1 MPRWP
6 EDSRHRLVES
16 ALTLFTEEGYAAVTV
31 DDIAER
37 SGVSARTFF
46 RHFPDKEEVLFADDD
61 ALLPLL
67 LTAIST
73 STKAGAAE
81 EHMRDALG
89 TLADALEPQREALR
103 HRQVVIN
110 SQISLAGRELAKQ
123 ARWQQSAMTA
133 LVEVGYD
140 PDAADLLS
148 AIGFA
153 VFRRALHAWLA
164 EASGPPL
171 RERVNVALVRVRSV
185 WDAAPALS
193 PPRFRDFG
201 NDS

>member
-16 ALTLFTEEGYAAVTV
+16 ALTLFTEQGYAAVTV

-67 LTAIST
+67 LTAITAST
-73 STKAGAAE
+73 ERATAE

-89 TLADALEPQREALR
+89 ALADALEPQRETLR
-103 HRQVVIN
+103 HRQVVID

-123 ARWQQSAMTA
+123 ARWQQSVMTT

-140 PDAADLLS
+140 PDVADLMS

-153 VFRRALHAWLA
+153 VFRRALHSWLA
-164 EASGPPL
+164 EENGPAL
-171 RERVNVALVRVRSV
+171 HERVDAALLHVRSV
-185 WDAAPALS
+185 WDATPAES
-193 PPRFRDFG
+193 PSERAL
-201 NDS
+201 